1 MATAR
6 KKQQQVHLKVFTV
19 TSIKFQ
25 RDGFFIG
32 MARVNEGDHGLVN
45 RTINFKGDFPNC
57 DIGRSYEAY
66 GALETHPRFGDSYK
80 LSGVV
85 ETMPTDRLG
94 VIRYLT
100 DTYALAFEDASAIVT
115 EYGPELR
122 GILDTAKPEQLVA
135 IGIENETA
143 ERLLQQWQRSAAEK
157 DIEKMLIGVA
167 GVGTKMIAKINE
179 WCAKQGSTIGIVA
192 NENPYYL
199 MNAPRVGWKI
209 ADAIAEAMGI
219 AADDPRRMEA
229 ACKHIAAKEEQNG
242 HTWTG
247 KDAVLSAASD
257 MLGLPSHKIMNALVN
272 QERDTN
278 ALLVIDDQQRCY
290 TPEMLRCEEQLA
302 YGLYRLMTG
311 HSHIASN
318 IKTLDW
324 QAIFDN
330 AAFKPT
336 DEQQEAVRFLLEN
349 KVSVLTGGAGVGKST
364 VQRLALDALHSAGV
378 RRIKLCAPTGKAAKR
393 LSETSG
399 MQATTVHRL
408 VNRLMSADPDSID
421 ARPDVVIVDEASMLD
436 TQVAEW
442 LVNVLPDQ
450 CHLIFVGD
458 DNQLPSVGAGRVL
471 YDLISANVPMA
482 RLTKVLRQAGES
494 KIISTSHDINRGTMP
509 ELNNDPDSDM
519 FLFEVTQ
526 PDKVAEHI
534 LRLITKAIPE
544 KYGIEPDEIT
554 VIAPQ
559 YKHECGINALNVE
572 LQAVLNEQSFDK
584 NEVRWFDK
592 ILREGDKLIWASNN
606 LDRGLVNGEECRVE
620 NIYQDHDEETG
631 EYKTFIDLDVSERIP
646 LDELTATHG
655 YAVTVHKA
663 QGSEYPCAIVVTHSV
678 HQFMLTRRLLY
689 TAVTRGKQ
697 LGILIGERAAVQKA
711 VNNIREDSRR
721 TALAE
726 RLLLLMSNVDATD
739 TTEDTQESRSE
750 AIEDEIISE
759 AA

>member
-1 MATAR
+1 MEGAR
-6 KKQQQVHLKVFTV
+6 KTQQVHLKTFSV
-19 TSIKFQ
+19 TAIKFE
-25 RDGFFIG
+25 RDGFCIG
-32 MARVNEGDHGLVN
+32 KARVEEGDLTNHII
-45 RTINFKGDFPNC
+45 TFKGTFPNC
-57 DIGRSYEAY
+57 DLGRSYEAY
-66 GALETHPRFGDSYK
+66 GVLETHPRYGDSYK

-85 ETMPTDRLG
+85 EKMPHDRMG
-94 VIRYLT
+94 VLRYLV
-100 DTYALAFEDASAIVT
+100 DTYALDFEDASKIVT

-122 GILDTAKPEQLVA
+122 GVLDTATPEQLTA

-143 ERLLQQWQRSAAEK
+143 AQFLAEWQRSAAEK
-157 DIEKMLIGVA
+157 DTERLLIGVA
-167 GVGTKMIAKINE
+167 GIGTKMIARLNE
-179 WCAKQGSTIGIVA
+179 WARAQGETLGYIA
-192 NENPYYL
+192 NNDPYYL
-199 MNAPRVGWKI
+199 MNAPRVGWKT
-209 ADAIAEAMGI
+209 ADAIAEAMGV
-219 AADDPRRMEA
+219 AADDPRRLEA

-247 KDAVLSAASD
+247 KDTVLAAASD
-257 MLGLPSHKIMNALVN
+257 MLGLPSHKIMDALVN

-278 ALLVIDDQQRCY
+278 ALLVIDEQQRCY

-302 YGLYRLMTG
+302 SGLHRLMTG

-318 IKTLDW
+318 IKTLHW
-324 QAIFDN
+324 QAVFDN
-330 AAFKPT
+330 ATFKPT

-349 KVSVLTGGAGVGKST
+349 KVSILTGGAGVGKST
-364 VQRLALDALHSAGV
+364 VQRLVLDALHSAGV
-378 RRIKLCAPTGKAAKR
+378 RGINLCAPTGKAAKR

-399 MQATTVHRL
+399 MHATTVHRL
-408 VNRLMSADPDSID
+408 VNRLMSTDPDSID

-442 LVNVLPDQ
+442 LVNALRDE
-450 CHLIFVGD
+450 CHLILVGD
-458 DNQLPSVGAGRVL
+458 DNQLPSVGPGRVL
-471 YDLISANVPMA
+471 FDLIGANVPMA

-494 KIISTSHDINRGTMP
+494 KIISTSHSVNNGTMP
-509 ELNNDPDSDM
+509 DLDNDPDSDM

-526 PDKVAEHI
+526 PEKVAEHI

-559 YKHECGINALNVE
+559 YKHACGIEALNVE

-592 ILREGDKLIWASNN
+592 ILREGDKLIWTANN

-620 NIYQDHDEETG
+620 SVYQDNG
-631 EYKTFIDLDVSERIP
+631 KTFVDLDVSTGIP

-697 LGILIGERAAVQKA
+697 LGIIIGERSAVQKA
-711 VNNIREDSRR
+711 VGNIREDGRR
-721 TALAE
+721 TALTE
-726 RLLLLMSNVDATD
+726 RLIALNSPDLA
-739 TTEDTQESRSE
+739 
-750 AIEDEIISE
+750 
-759 AA
+759 

>member
-1 MATAR
+1 MEGAR
-6 KKQQQVHLKVFTV
+6 KTQQVHLKTFSV
-19 TSIKFQ
+19 TAIRFE
-25 RDGFFIG
+25 RDGFCIG
-32 MARVNEGDHGLVN
+32 KARVEEGDL
-45 RTINFKGDFPNC
+45 INHIITFKGTFPNC
-57 DIGRSYEAY
+57 DLGRSYEAY
-66 GALETHPRFGDSYK
+66 GVLETHPRYGDSYK

-85 ETMPTDRLG
+85 EKMPRDHLG
-94 VIRYLT
+94 VLRYLT
-100 DTYALAFEDASAIVT
+100 NTYALDFEDANKIVT

-122 GILDTAKPEQLVA
+122 GVLDTATPEQLIA

-143 ERLLQQWQRSAAEK
+143 AQFLAEWQRSAAEK
-157 DIEKMLIGVA
+157 DTERLLIGVA
-167 GVGTKMIAKINE
+167 GIGTKMIARLNE
-179 WCAKQGSTIGIVA
+179 WARAQGETLGRIA
-192 NENPYYL
+192 NNDPYHL
-199 MNAPRVGWKI
+199 MNAPRVGWKT
-209 ADAIAEAMGI
+209 ADAIAEAMGV
-219 AADDPRRMEA
+219 AADDPRRLEA
-229 ACKHIAAKEEQNG
+229 ACKYIAAKEEQNG

-247 KDAVLSAASD
+247 KDAVLAAASD
-257 MLGLPSHKIMNALVN
+257 MLGLPSHKIMDALVN

-278 ALLVIDDQQRCY
+278 ALLVIDEQQRCY

-302 YGLYRLMTG
+302 YGLHRLMTG

-324 QAIFDN
+324 QTIFDN
-330 AAFKPT
+330 AAFRPT

-364 VQRLALDALHSAGV
+364 VQRLVLDALHRAGV
-378 RRIKLCAPTGKAAKR
+378 RHMKLCAPTGKAAKR

-408 VNRLMSADPDSID
+408 VNRLMSTDNVFEPAEPDI
-421 ARPDVVIVDEASMLD
+421 VIVDEASMLD

-442 LVNVLPDQ
+442 LVNALRDE
-450 CHLIFVGD
+450 CHLILVGD
-458 DNQLPSVGAGRVL
+458 DNQLPSVGPGRVL
-471 YDLISANVPMA
+471 FDLIGANVPMA
-482 RLTKVLRQAGES
+482 RLTQVLRQAGES
-494 KIISTSHDINRGTMP
+494 KIISTSHSVNNGTMP
-509 ELNNDPDSDM
+509 DLDNDPDSDM

-526 PDKVAEHI
+526 PERVAEHI

-559 YKHECGINALNVE
+559 YKHACGIEALNVE

-584 NEVRWFDK
+584 DEVRWFDK
-592 ILREGDKLIWASNN
+592 ILREGDKLIWTANN

-620 NIYQDHDEETG
+620 SVYQDNG
-631 EYKTFIDLDVSERIP
+631 KTFVDLDVSTGIP

-697 LGILIGERAAVQKA
+697 LGIIIGERSAVQKA
-711 VNNIREDSRR
+711 VGNIREDGRR
-721 TALAE
+721 TALTE
-726 RLLLLMSNVDATD
+726 RLIALSVEPDKLT
-739 TTEDTQESRSE
+739 
-750 AIEDEIISE
+750 
-759 AA
+759 

>member
-1 MATAR
+1 MEAAR
-6 KKQQQVHLKVFTV
+6 KTQQVHLKTFSV
-19 TSIKFQ
+19 TAIRFE
-25 RDGFFIG
+25 RDGFCIG
-32 MARVNEGDHGLVN
+32 KARVEEGDLTNHII
-45 RTINFKGDFPNC
+45 TFKGTFPNC
-57 DIGRSYEAY
+57 DLGRSYEAY
-66 GALETHPRFGDSYK
+66 GVLETHPRYGDSYK

-85 ETMPTDRLG
+85 EKMPRDNLG
-94 VIRYLT
+94 VFRYLT
-100 DTYALAFEDASAIVT
+100 NTYALDFEDANKIVT

-122 GILDTAKPEQLVA
+122 GVLDTATPDQLIA

-143 ERLLQQWQRSAAEK
+143 AQFLAEWQRSAAEK
-157 DIEKMLIGVA
+157 DTERLLIGVA
-167 GVGTKMIAKINE
+167 GIGTKMIARLNE
-179 WCAKQGSTIGIVA
+179 WARAQGETLGYIA
-192 NENPYYL
+192 NNDPYYL
-199 MNAPRVGWKI
+199 MNAPRVGWKT
-209 ADAIAEAMGI
+209 ADAIAEAMGV
-219 AADDPRRMEA
+219 AADDPRRLEA

-247 KDAVLSAASD
+247 KDAVLAAASD
-257 MLGLPSHKIMNALVN
+257 MLGLPSHKIMDALMS
-272 QERDTN
+272 QERASN
-278 ALLVIDDQQRCY
+278 ALLVIDEQQRCY

-302 YGLYRLMTG
+302 YGLHRLMAG

-324 QAIFDN
+324 QAVFYN
-330 AAFKPT
+330 AAFNPT
-336 DEQQEAVRFLLEN
+336 DEQKETVRFLLEN
-349 KVSVLTGGAGVGKST
+349 KVSILTGGAGVGKST
-364 VQRLALDALHSAGV
+364 VQRLVLDALHRAGV
-378 RRIKLCAPTGKAAKR
+378 RHMKLCAPTGKAAKR

-408 VNRLMSADPDSID
+408 VNRLMSTDPDSID

-442 LVNVLPDQ
+442 LVNALRDE
-450 CHLIFVGD
+450 CHLILVGD
-458 DNQLPSVGAGRVL
+458 DNQLPSVGPGRVL
-471 YDLISANVPMA
+471 FDLIGANVPMA

-494 KIISTSHDINRGTMP
+494 KIISTSHSVNNGTMP
-509 ELNNDPDSDM
+509 DLDNDPGSDM

-526 PDKVAEHI
+526 PEKVAEHI

-559 YKHECGINALNVE
+559 YKHACGIDALNVE

-592 ILREGDKLIWASNN
+592 ILREGDKLIWTANN

-620 NIYQDHDEETG
+620 SIYQDNG
-631 EYKTFIDLDVSERIP
+631 KTFVDIDLSSRIP

-697 LGILIGERAAVQKA
+697 LGIIIGERNAVQKA
-711 VNNIREDSRR
+711 VSNIREDGRR
-721 TALAE
+721 TALTE
-726 RLLLLMSNVDATD
+726 RLIALNIPDLA
-739 TTEDTQESRSE
+739 
-750 AIEDEIISE
+750 
-759 AA
+759 